1 MSEEK
6 GKACKI
12 SAVYLPLHG
21 KYCETDGRLR
31 AVMYKNV
38 QKKLMVQFNKDRLY
52 VHSTIKST

>member
-12 SAVYLPLHG
+12 SAVYLPLYG
-21 KYCETDGRLR
+21 KYCETEGRLR

-38 QKKLMVQFNKDRLY
+38 QKNLWCSL
-52 VHSTIKST
+52 IKIGCMFTAQ